1 MPDRITSEPSGIARV
16 RTVADQRWR
25 ERTESADN
33 QRDSSK
39 RRPKRRKPAEPR
51 KRGGI
56 DEFA

>member
-1 MPDRITSEPSGIARV
+1 MADRITSDPSSIGRV

-33 QRDSSK
+33 QRESPR
-39 RRPKRRKPAEPR
+39 RRPKRRKRPPEN
-51 KRGGI
+51 RGAI